1 MGCCWSSEP
10 ADDTPAP
17 LPPVALSSQLCATEI
32 KLEDRTISGTGSVLG
47 DSAILQARRK
57 PAASRARRS
66 RGVADAH
73 ARPRADLTPHMPS
86 LSLLSSPQ
94 DKGYF
99 EVTIRKAG
107 AFAIGVAAKDCPLEG
122 LLTPDK
128 AATAWTVTSTQPG
141 LPPLQARPKHLPVAP
156 APASRTLH
164 RAPSRRRLA
173 PPPPV
178 RPRHASGGRRH
189 RLCDRPGGLP
199 GAGLLLQGLLPRA
212 PDERR
217 ARPAPHHPP
226 PQKDEAPS
234 HRRGREQ
241 ASVAR
246 SSPR

>member
-73 ARPRADLTPHMPS
+73 ARPRAGLTPHMPS

-156 APASRTLH
+156 ASA
-164 RAPSRRRLA
+164 
-173 PPPPV
+173 
-178 RPRHASGGRRH
+178 
-189 RLCDRPGGLP
+189 D
-199 GAGLLLQGLLPRA
+199 
-212 PDERR
+212 
-217 ARPAPHHPP
+217 PAP
-226 PQKDEAPS
+226 
-234 HRRGREQ
+234 
-241 ASVAR
+241 
-246 SSPR
+246 